1 MVWCLFSYLVPGPK
15 GVEDGWGGRGGGNRP
30 GVLLKE
36 LLIYACRLRRVKFKK
51 LLNLYYHLNLERG
64 GGGGVEWG
72 GGGDFSN

>member
-1 MVWCLFSYLVPGPK
+1 M
-15 GVEDGWGGRGGGNRP
+15 EDGWEGGNRP

-64 GGGGVEWG
+64 WSGGGV